1 MGDVSRETSLILQ
14 NFHISFSGLTQYEVV
29 YCRKQYVIDAAH
41 GRAAVSFAR

>member
-29 YCRKQYVIDAAH
+29 YCKKQYVIDAAH
-41 GRAAVSFAR
+41 GRVEASFAR